1 MLSGNTQDRAGPM
14 IRPCRCPRMF
24 KPGGRRVHGVQTHRV
39 RTRDYAQHMT
49 ATAPNFAELDLTTT
63 PGCLRILGDW
73 TLPHYAAL
81 QRTLQDL
88 QGRIDAHTRID
99 LDGVDTLDTAGAAV
113 LVDLLGAAR
122 LRGLAQET
130 AQWTPAR
137 RALLE
142 AVGNALNEYRCEPQ
156 PKPPPAWSQL
166 LERIGIAVERFFTQA
181 LQLLGFIGLTLE
193 TLARGMW
200 HPRRWRLTSL
210 AAHVQQVGLDAVPI
224 VALLSF
230 LVGAV
235 VAFLGATVLADF
247 GASIYTVD
255 LVSISFLREFGVLL
269 TAILLAGRTASAFTA
284 QLGSMKSREEIDA
297 IRVLG
302 LDPIELLVLPRVLAL
317 LISLPL
323 LSFVAML
330 AGIIGGAMVCIFALD
345 ITPTMFLSMLHADT
359 DVRHFL
365 VGLSKAPVFA
375 FLIAVIGCLEGFR
388 VSGSAQS
395 VGEHTTSSVVQSIFV
410 VIVIDAIAALF
421 FMEMGW

>member
-1 MLSGNTQDRAGPM
+1 MSAP
-14 IRPCRCPRMF
+14 
-24 KPGGRRVHGVQTHRV
+24 
-39 RTRDYAQHMT
+39 
-49 ATAPNFAELDLTTT
+49 APNVAELDPTTT
-63 PGCLRILGDW
+63 PASLHIRGDW

-81 QRTLQDL
+81 ERALL
-88 QGRIDAHTRID
+88 ALHGRVDAQTNIN
-99 LDGVDTLDTAGAAV
+99 LDGVDKLDTAGAAL
-113 LVDLLGAAR
+113 LVDLLGATR
-122 LRGLAQET
+122 LRDLARTTQH
-130 AQWTPAR
+130 WSPAR

-142 AVGNALNEYRCEPQ
+142 TVGNALLEYRRQRQ
-156 PKPPPAWSQL
+156 PKARPAWSQL
-166 LERIGIAVERFFTQA
+166 LERIGTAVDNFYHQTV
-181 LQLLGFIGLTLE
+181 QLLGFIGLTLE
-193 TLARGMW
+193 TFARCLW
-200 HPRRWRLTSL
+200 RPRRWRMTSL
-210 AAHVQQVGLDAVPI
+210 VAHVEQVGLDAVPI

-247 GASIYTVD
+247 GASIFTVD
-255 LVSISFLREFGVLL
+255 LVAISFLREFGVLL

-302 LDPIELLVLPRVLAL
+302 LDPMELLVLPRVLAL

-323 LSFVAML
+323 LSFLAML
-330 AGIIGGAMVCIFALD
+330 AGIAGGAMVCIFALD

-359 DVRHFL
+359 DPRHFL
-365 VGLSKAPVFA
+365 VGMAKAPVFA

-410 VIVIDAIAALF
+410 VIVVDAIAALF